1 MASINNSL
9 RTVSIIGTGSYLP
22 AKTVTNRDLE
32 KLVDTTDEWIYS
44 RTGMRERHI
53 AEPDQAAS
61 DLGAEAAKRALADA
75 GVSAEEIDLLVVATL
90 SPDMFFPST
99 ACFVQEKIGAK
110 NAYCFDLG
118 AACSGFLYALD
129 NAKNQ
134 IASGAVETA
143 LVIGT
148 EKMSTFIDWED
159 RGTCILFGDGAG
171 AAVLRAG
178 GKGRGIMQSVMGSD
192 GSLADLLWTPGGGSR
207 NPISHE
213 MIDQR
218 QHYLKMQGR
227 EVFKHA
233 VVRMGD
239 AVLQALEKNGV
250 SVDEVKCFIPH
261 QANIRIIDSI
271 AKRLGIADR
280 MYTNVEKYANT
291 SSAAL
296 AIALDEAVKDG
307 TIGNGDLV
315 ALTVF
320 GGGFT
325 WGANVLEWN
334 KP

>member
-1 MASINNSL
+1 MDSKRI
-9 RTVSIIGTGSYLP
+9 VSIIGTGSYLP
-22 AKTVTNRDLE
+22 EKVLTNQDLE
-32 KLVDTTDEWIYS
+32 AIVETSDEWIYS

-53 AEPDQAAS
+53 AAADEAAS
-61 DLGAEAAKRALADA
+61 DMGAEAAKKALADA
-75 GVSAEEIDLLVVATL
+75 GIGAEEIDLIIVATL

-99 ACFVQEKIGAK
+99 ACFVQDKIGAK
-110 NAYCFDLG
+110 NAYCYDLG
-118 AACSGFLYALD
+118 AACSGFLYAMD
-129 NAKNQ
+129 SARNQ
-134 IASGAVETA
+134 IVSGAINTA

-178 GKGRGIMQSVMGSD
+178 GEGRGVMKSVMGSD
-192 GSLADLLWTPGGGSR
+192 GSLANMLWTPGGGSR
-207 NPISHE
+207 NPMTHE
-213 MIDQR
+213 MLDQK
-218 QHYLKMQGR
+218 QQYLKMEGR

-250 SVDEVKCFIPH
+250 TADEVKCFIPH
-261 QANIRIIDSI
+261 QANIRIIDAIS
-271 AKRLGIADR
+271 KRLGVADR
-280 MYTNVEKYANT
+280 MYSNVDKYANT

-307 TIGNGDLV
+307 TIQKGDLV
-315 ALTVF
+315 VLTVF

-325 WGANVLEWN
+325 WGANVLEWG
-334 KP
+334 K

>member
-1 MASINNSL
+1 MEPT
-9 RTVSIIGTGSYLP
+9 RTVSIIGTGSYVPEKVLTNQDL
-22 AKTVTNRDLE
+22 AKI
-32 KLVDTTDEWIYS
+32 VDTSDEWIHS

-53 AEPDQAAS
+53 ATPEQATS
-61 DLGAEAAKRALADA
+61 DLGVEAAEKALADA
-75 GVSAEEIDLLVVATL
+75 GIAAEELDLLIVATL

-110 NAYCFDLG
+110 NAFCYDLG

-129 NAKNQ
+129 AAKNQ
-134 IASGAVETA
+134 IAAGAVKTA
-143 LVIGT
+143 LVIGA

-171 AAVLRAG
+171 AAVLQAG
-178 GKGRGIMQSVMGSD
+178 GEGRGIMKSVMGSD

-207 NPISHE
+207 NPASHE

-218 QHYLKMQGR
+218 QNYLKMQGR

-233 VVRMGD
+233 VVRMTE
-239 AVLQALEKNGV
+239 AVTQALDKNGV
-250 SVDEVKCFIPH
+250 SSDDIKCFIPH

-271 AKRLGIADR
+271 AKRLNIAGR
-280 MYTNVEKYANT
+280 VYTNVEKYANT

-296 AIALDEAVKDG
+296 AIALDEAAKDG
-307 TIGNGDLV
+307 TIQKGDLV

-325 WGANVLEWN
+325 WGANVLEWS
-334 KP
+334 KS

>member
-1 MASINNSL
+1 MEST
-9 RTVSIIGTGSYLP
+9 RTVSIIGTGSYVPEKVLTNHDL
-22 AKTVTNRDLE
+22 AKI
-32 KLVDTTDEWIYS
+32 VDTNDEWIHS

-53 AEPDQAAS
+53 AAADQATS
-61 DLGAEAAKRALADA
+61 DLGVKAAEKALSDA
-75 GVSAEEIDLLVVATL
+75 GISAEELDLLIVATL

-110 NAYCFDLG
+110 NAFCYDLG

-129 NAKNQ
+129 SAKNQ
-134 IASGAVETA
+134 IAAGAIKTA
-143 LVIGT
+143 LVIGA

-171 AAVLRAG
+171 AAVLQAG
-178 GKGRGIMQSVMGSD
+178 GEGRGIMQSVMGSD

-233 VVRMGD
+233 VVRMAE
-239 AVLQALEKNGV
+239 AVTQAIDKNGV
-250 SVDEVKCFIPH
+250 TTDDIKCFIPH

-271 AKRLGIADR
+271 AKRLNIAGR
-280 MYTNVEKYANT
+280 VYTNVEKYANT

-296 AIALDEAVKDG
+296 AIALDEAARDG
-307 TIGNGDLV
+307 TIQAGDLV

-325 WGANVLEWN
+325 WGANVLEWS
-334 KP
+334 KS

>member
-1 MASINNSL
+1 MEPT
-9 RTVSIIGTGSYLP
+9 RTVSIIGTGSYVPEKVL
-22 AKTVTNRDLE
+22 TNHDLE
-32 KLVDTTDEWIYS
+32 EIVDTTDEWIHS

-53 AEPDQAAS
+53 AAADQATS
-61 DLGAEAAKRALADA
+61 DLGTEAAKAALADA
-75 GVSAEEIDLLVVATL
+75 GISAEEVDLLVVATL

-110 NAYCFDLG
+110 NAFCYDLG
-118 AACSGFLYALD
+118 AACSGFLFALD
-129 NAKNQ
+129 NARNQ
-134 IASGAVETA
+134 IASGAVKTA
-143 LVIGT
+143 LVVGA

-159 RGTCILFGDGAG
+159 RSTCILFGDGAG

-178 GKGRGIMQSVMGSD
+178 GEGRGVMQSVMGSD

-207 NPISHE
+207 NPASHE

-218 QHYLKMQGR
+218 QQYLKMQGR

-233 VVRMGD
+233 VVRMTE
-239 AVLQALEKNGV
+239 AVVQALEKNNVGA
-250 SVDEVKCFIPH
+250 DEIKCFIPH

-280 MYTNVEKYANT
+280 IYTNVEKYANT

-307 TIGNGDLV
+307 TIQRGDLV

-325 WGANVLEWN
+325 WGANVLEWS
-334 KP
+334 K

>member
-1 MASINNSL
+1 MDL
-9 RTVSIIGTGSYLP
+9 PRTVSIIGTGSYVPEKVL
-22 AKTVTNRDLE
+22 TNHDLE
-32 KLVDTTDEWIYS
+32 KIVETTDEWIHS

-53 AEPDQAAS
+53 AAPGQASS
-61 DLGAEAAKRALADA
+61 DLGTEAAKAALADA
-75 GVSAEEIDLLVVATL
+75 GIEAGELDLLIVATL

-110 NAYCFDLG
+110 NAYCYDLG
-118 AACSGFLYALD
+118 AACSGFLFALD
-129 NAKNQ
+129 AAKNQ
-134 IASGAVETA
+134 IASGAVKTA

-171 AAVLRAG
+171 AAVLQAG
-178 GKGRGIMQSVMGSD
+178 GEGRGIMKSVMGSD

-218 QHYLKMQGR
+218 QQYLKMRGR

-233 VVRMGD
+233 VVRMTE
-239 AVLQALEKNGV
+239 AVVQALEKNDVG
-250 SVDEVKCFIPH
+250 VDEIKCFIPH
-261 QANIRIIDSI
+261 QANIRIIDAI

-280 MYTNVEKYANT
+280 IYTNVEKYANT

-307 TIGNGDLV
+307 TIQKGDLV

-334 KP
+334 R

>member
-1 MASINNSL
+1 MDL
-9 RTVSIIGTGSYLP
+9 PCTVSIIGTGSYVPEKVL
-22 AKTVTNRDLE
+22 TNHDLE
-32 KLVDTTDEWIYS
+32 EIVETSDEWIYS

-53 AEPDQAAS
+53 ATPGQATS
-61 DLGAEAAKRALADA
+61 DLGAEAAKAALADA
-75 GVSAEEIDLLVVATL
+75 GIEADEIDLLIVATL

-99 ACFVQEKIGAK
+99 ACFVQDKIGAK
-110 NAYCFDLG
+110 NAFCYDLG

-129 NAKNQ
+129 AAKNQ
-134 IASGAVETA
+134 IASGAVKTA
-143 LVIGT
+143 LVIGA

-171 AAVLRAG
+171 AAVLQAG
-178 GKGRGIMQSVMGSD
+178 GEGRGIMQSAMGSD

-233 VVRMGD
+233 VVRMCE
-239 AVLQALEKNGV
+239 AVVQSLEKNKLTV
-250 SVDEVKCFIPH
+250 EEIKCFIPH

-271 AKRLGIADR
+271 AKRLGVADR

-296 AIALDEAVKDG
+296 AIALDEASKDG
-307 TIGNGDLV
+307 TIQKGDLV

-325 WGANVLEWN
+325 WGANILEWS
-334 KP
+334 KS

>member
-1 MASINNSL
+1 MEPI
-9 RTVSIIGTGSYLP
+9 RTVSIIGTGSYVPEKVL
-22 AKTVTNRDLE
+22 TNHDLE
-32 KLVDTTDEWIYS
+32 KIVDTTDEWIHS

-53 AEPDQAAS
+53 AADSQATS
-61 DLGAEAAKRALADA
+61 DLATEAAKAALADA
-75 GVSAEEIDLLVVATL
+75 GISAEEVDLLVVATL

-110 NAYCFDLG
+110 NAFCYDLG

-134 IASGAVETA
+134 IASGAVKTA
-143 LVIGT
+143 LVIGA

-171 AAVLRAG
+171 AAVLQAG
-178 GKGRGIMQSVMGSD
+178 GEGRGIMKSVMGSD

-207 NPISHE
+207 NPISHVT
-213 MIDQR
+213 IAQR
-218 QHYLKMQGR
+218 QQYLKMQGR

-233 VVRMGD
+233 VVRMTE
-239 AVLQALEKNGV
+239 AVVQALEKNDVG
-250 SVDEVKCFIPH
+250 VDEIKCFIPH
-261 QANIRIIDSI
+261 QANIRIIDAI

-280 MYTNVEKYANT
+280 IYTNVEKYANT

-307 TIGNGDLV
+307 TIKRGDLV

-334 KP
+334 K